1 MKKKKGKKEEK
12 MKEAEIE
19 IEIVDIRDT
28 RNLVLIPIEEKKE
41 KKVAL
46 NNNLYILSILLIGK
60 KYILLTN
67 IMKNITKKINL
78 I

>member
-1 MKKKKGKKEEK
+1 MKKKNEKEEK

-19 IEIVDIRDT
+19 IVDIRDIQKQRT
-28 RNLVLIPIEEKKE
+28 ARNLVLIPRREK

-46 NNNLYILSILLIGK
+46 NNYLHILSILLIDK

-67 IMKNITKKINL
+67 IMKNI
-78 I
+78 